1 LSKAAEHRRTPKA
14 LRAKL
19 QVSRICFF
27 AKLSACRSL
36 AKAGVRTRPRV
47 AFTCA
52 GHTSILTIH
61 KSPFTI
67 LFSQRGCSS
76 MVERQLPKLHTRVRF
91 PSPAFLPMKKGLEKA
106 PLNPKV
112 RTKSQKT
119 SSDFRLCPPNCAM
132 PKSKRKSKKQQN
144 REKRDFAETA
154 SAVFQQAMGI
164 KQPRA
169 RHPAQRHS
177 RSGRSR

>member
-1 LSKAAEHRRTPKA
+1 MNKLAQEAVVGQFELEDFAERWS
-14 LRAKL
+14 
-19 QVSRICFF
+19 V
-27 AKLSACRSL
+27 
-36 AKAGVRTRPRV
+36 AG
-47 AFTCA
+47 F
-52 GHTSILTIH
+52 
-61 KSPFTI
+61 
-67 LFSQRGCSS
+67 
-76 MVERQLPKLHTRVRF
+76 
-91 PSPAFLPMKKGLEKA
+91 
-106 PLNPKV
+106 
-112 RTKSQKT
+112 
-119 SSDFRLCPPNCAM
+119 DM